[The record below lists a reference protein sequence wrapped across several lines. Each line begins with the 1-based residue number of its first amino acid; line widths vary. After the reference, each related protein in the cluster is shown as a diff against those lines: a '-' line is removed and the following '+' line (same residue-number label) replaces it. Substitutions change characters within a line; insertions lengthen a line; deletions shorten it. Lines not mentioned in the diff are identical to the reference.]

1 MTPGKPAR
9 SPRNG
14 QVIANDFTWF
24 RYHELQ
30 GAVASHLY
38 LEHMREVRT
47 DLSTSRLSATG
58 ARAGGQDSCP
68 PQDSTVVHRVADSTA
83 YADLATYR
91 STSSGWSTAV
101 SVGTHEHLTIIS
113 LPTRL

>member
-1 MTPGKPAR
+1 MDRSSLTTSHGSGTTNSRGRWRVTFTWNTCERCEPTYLPLGYRRPAR
-9 SPRNG
+9 PC
-14 QVIANDFTWF
+14 WW
-24 RYHELQ
+24 
-30 GAVASHLY
+30 
-38 LEHMREVRT
+38 
-47 DLSTSRLSATG
+47 
-58 ARAGGQDSCP
+58 AGLLP
-68 PQDSTVVHRVADSTA
+68 TTDSTVVHRVADSTA